1 MKNTKTGSLASI
13 IITNYNKSNFILESV
28 RSCLKQTYKN
38 KEIIFFDD
46 KSTDNSLK
54 IIKNFKKKNK
64 YNFRIISNLNKKK
77 NFATFNHI
85 FAVKKG
91 LSKAKGKYIF
101 LLDSDDFFHQDKLK
115 EIIKTFEQNK
125 THKFILDQPML
136 KFKKKII
143 KKNYKYRLS
152 KNKWP
157 KFPPTSCMCFEK
169 KTLKAVIKKISFKK
183 FPTLAIDFRL
193 AVYYS
198 LILKKFRIYK
208 SHLTFYR
215 QVEDSMDSKYVKFRS
230 KEWWSRREEAFEFLN
245 LILKNNR
252 LPINKSLD
260 FFITKLFNK
269 ILKV

>member
-1 MKNTKTGSLASI
+1 MKNTNDGPLVSI
-13 IITNYNKSNFILESV
+13 IITNYNKSNFLLESV

-46 KSTDNSLK
+46 RSNDDSLEK
-54 IIKNFKKKNK
+54 IRKFKKKNK
-64 YNFRIISNLNKKK
+64 HNFKIITNFKKK
-77 NFATFNHI
+77 KLFPTYNHI
-85 FAVKKG
+85 LAIQKS

-101 LLDSDDFFHQDKLK
+101 LLDSDDFFNQNKIK
-115 EIIKTFEQNK
+115 EIIQLFESDKKN
-125 THKFILDQPML
+125 KFILDLPIL
-136 KFKKKII
+136 KFKKKEI
-143 KKNYKYRLS
+143 KKSFNYKLS

-183 FPTLAIDFRL
+183 FPSLAIDFRL

-198 LILKKFRIYK
+198 LILKKFRIHK